1 MKRAIAILFVL
12 MGCGDDTTSASPDA
26 AIDAHNPDAAMP
38 DATPPDAG
46 PTFNGLV
53 LIADFKV
60 MGHDELGHGG
70 VIDIRFNRDG
80 SGPQPQMHVDATQGG
95 LGCTADLFA
104 AADVANEGPG
114 LAEGRVQ
121 ITGMSASI
129 PSCEFGSI
137 PNEGYR
143 CVGQSGQ
150 STIAIAPGGGST
162 AQVTV
167 SNATFSSADAGRYL
181 DIRGDTTYSSNNG
194 RFPIIQTISA
204 TQVLIGHPAPQV
216 NTFSGSYMTVA
227 GAGPVP
233 NGPAFLEATDAVTVT
248 LTAGG
253 ANDFPAFTQSG
264 MHGVAPFFLTAPS
277 EARIVA
283 MPTDG
288 SAVSLACD
296 INRGACD
303 GALTLVSID
312 TTDGAVGTLPPYVMP
327 PATGHV
333 ARVNCAFIGTSADIP
348 ASIMQ
353 VVMQAA
359 PTRIQTF
366 FVRLNLAMTPDTN
379 QTTFVLG
386 RGIAGYT
393 TP

>member
-1 MKRAIAILFVL
+1 MKRAIAILCL
-12 MGCGDDTTSASPDA
+12 LIGCGDDTMSASPDA
-26 AIDAHNPDAAMP
+26 AIDAPHPDAAMP
-38 DATPPDAG
+38 DATAPDAG
-46 PTFNGLV
+46 PTFSGLV

-60 MGHDELGHGG
+60 QGHDELGHGG
-70 VIDIRFNRDG
+70 VIDIRFAQNG
-80 SGPQPQMHVDATQGG
+80 TGPVPQTHVDATQGG

-104 AADVANEGPG
+104 AADANQGPG

-121 ITGMSASI
+121 ITGMSAAI
-129 PSCEFGSI
+129 PDCTFGSI
-137 PNEGYR
+137 ANEGYR
-143 CVGQSGQ
+143 CVGQSGP

-167 SNATFSSADAGRYL
+167 NNATFSNADAGRYL
-181 DIRGDTTYSSNNG
+181 DIRGDTTFTSNNG

-216 NTFSGSYMTVA
+216 NTFSGNYMTVA

-233 NGPAFLEATDAVTVT
+233 NGPAFLEATDNVSVSLAV
-248 LTAGG
+248 GG
-253 ANDFPAFTQSG
+253 GNDFPPFTQTG
-264 MHGVAPFFLTAPS
+264 MHGVAPFHLTT
-277 EARIVA
+277 V
-283 MPTDG
+283 
-288 SAVSLACD
+288 SAALMTAIPANGNAVTLECD
-296 INRGACD
+296 INAGACD
-303 GALTLVSID
+303 GTLTLVSID
-312 TTDGAVGTLPPYVMP
+312 TTDGAVGSLPPYVMP

-333 ARVNCAFIGTSADIP
+333 ARVNCAFIGRTADIP
-348 ASIMQ
+348 ANIMQ

-366 FVRLNLAMTPDTN
+366 FVRLNLAMTSDTN